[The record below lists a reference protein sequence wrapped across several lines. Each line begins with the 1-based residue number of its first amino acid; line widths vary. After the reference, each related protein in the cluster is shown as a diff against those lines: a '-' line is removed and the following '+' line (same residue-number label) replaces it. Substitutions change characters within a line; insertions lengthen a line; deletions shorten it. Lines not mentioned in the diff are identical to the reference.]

1 MNRILAHTLKH
12 LMTTVPILVGLFF
25 MVGSAGAYELENIG
39 TMQFVIQTAIG
50 PCLFAIG
57 CAILN
62 YFEN

>member
-12 LMTTVPILVGLFF
+12 LMTSVPILVGLFVV
-25 MVGSAGAYELENIG
+25 VGTVGTYELDNIG
-39 TMQFVIQTAIG
+39 TAQFITQSVIG
-50 PCLFAIG
+50 LGLFSVG